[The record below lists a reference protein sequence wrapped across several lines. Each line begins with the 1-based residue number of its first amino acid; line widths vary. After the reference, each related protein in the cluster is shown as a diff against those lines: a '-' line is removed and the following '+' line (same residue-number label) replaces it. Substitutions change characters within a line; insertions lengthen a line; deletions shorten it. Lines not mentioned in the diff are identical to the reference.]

1 MKFHKV
7 LILWSFIYLLFWNTC
22 TIAIWEK
29 SNYGRLT
36 DMRMRV
42 QVADINISTAE
53 LKCLSIYPGWTR
65 FL

>member
-1 MKFHKV
+1 MG
-7 LILWSFIYLLFWNTC
+7 
-22 TIAIWEK
+22 K